1 MNMFSLTLFTFKE
14 KFMQICTQIFDFGI
28 AEHEKREEEVK
39 SFWECVEEA
48 KQDNKRLG
56 MVHIDEFT
64 DAKKRVRHFIYRYGI
79 QVHI

>member
-1 MNMFSLTLFTFKE
+1 MFSLTLFTFKE

-64 DAKKRVRHFIYRYGI
+64 ETKKRVRHVLHVCNLSISI
-79 QVHI
+79 V

>member
-1 MNMFSLTLFTFKE
+1 MLLTFKE
-14 KFMQICTQIFDFGI
+14 KFMQFCLQIFEFGI

-56 MVHIDEFT
+56 MMHIDDFT
-64 DAKKRVRHFIYRYGI
+64 EMKKKVN
-79 QVHI
+79 HIICTCSICS

>member
-79 QVHI
+79 HV

>member
-79 QVHI
+79 QVHV